1 MKTSDIYH
9 IPALLNET
17 VKALDIKPKHKYI
30 DATLGGGGHSVE
42 IVKKGGILLG
52 IDQDPEAVSYA
63 SERLKNAQACPDLLP
78 PKLVQ
83 SNFAE
88 IDKVAKE
95 FGFEKVAGILF
106 DLGVSSHQLETSNRG
121 FSFNQEGPLDMRMN
135 PNLSVTAKDLVN
147 GLNEGELAELFWK
160 LGEEKFSRRFAK
172 AICQA
177 RLNKPIETCNDL
189 SQIILQEVS
198 PRGRF
203 ARTPACH
210 RLAAKQLAGRHPATR
225 VFQALRIAVND
236 ELNSLKIALPK
247 AVELLESQ
255 GRIVVLSF
263 HSLEDSIVKRFFI
276 DQMGKGILKII
287 SKSPITPTKEE
298 VRLNPRARSA
308 KLRAAEK
315 I

>member
-1 MKTSDIYH
+1 VKTSDIYH

-106 DLGVSSHQLETSNRG
+106 DLGVSSHQLETPNRG

-203 ARTPACH
+203 ARI
-210 RLAAKQLAGRHPATR
+210 HPATR

-247 AVELLESQ
+247 AVELLGSQ

-263 HSLEDSIVKRFFI
+263 HSLEDGIVKRFFI
-276 DQMGKGILKII
+276 DQKEKGILKII

-308 KLRAAEK
+308 KLRVAGK

>member
-203 ARTPACH
+203 DRT
-210 RLAAKQLAGRHPATR
+210 HPATR

-236 ELNSLKIALPK
+236 ELNSLKTVLPK

-298 VRLNPRARSA
+298 IRLNPRARSA

>member
-203 ARTPACH
+203 ARI
-210 RLAAKQLAGRHPATR
+210 HPATR

-247 AVELLESQ
+247 AVELLGSQ

-263 HSLEDSIVKRFFI
+263 HSLEDGIVKRFFI
-276 DQMGKGILKII
+276 DQKEKGILKII

-308 KLRAAEK
+308 KLRVAGK

>member
-1 MKTSDIYH
+1 VKTSDIYH

-203 ARTPACH
+203 ARI
-210 RLAAKQLAGRHPATR
+210 HPATR

-236 ELNSLKIALPK
+236 ELKSLKIALPK

-287 SKSPITPTKEE
+287 SKSPITPTEEE

>member
-203 ARTPACH
+203 ARI
-210 RLAAKQLAGRHPATR
+210 HPATR

-247 AVELLESQ
+247 AVELLGSQ

-263 HSLEDSIVKRFFI
+263 HSLEDGIVKRFFI
-276 DQMGKGILKII
+276 DQKEKGILKII

-298 VRLNPRARSA
+298 VILNPRARSA
-308 KLRAAEK
+308 KLRVAEK
-315 I
+315 LQ

>member
-203 ARTPACH
+203 ARI
-210 RLAAKQLAGRHPATR
+210 HPATR

-247 AVELLESQ
+247 AVELLGSQ

-263 HSLEDSIVKRFFI
+263 HSLEDGIVKRFFI
-276 DQMGKGILKII
+276 DQKEKGILKII

-308 KLRAAEK
+308 KLRVAEK
-315 I
+315 LQ

>member
-17 VKALDIKPKHKYI
+17 VKALDIKPEHKYI

-42 IVKKGGILLG
+42 IVKKRGILLG

-63 SERLKNAQACPDLLP
+63 SERLKKACPDLLP
-78 PKLVQ
+78 PKFVQ
-83 SNFAE
+83 ANFAE
-88 IDKVAKE
+88 LDRVARK
-95 FGFEKVAGILF
+95 FGFKKVDGILF
-106 DLGVSSHQLETSNRG
+106 DLGVSSHQLETPYRG

-160 LGEEKFSRRFAK
+160 LGEEKFSRRYAK
-172 AICQA
+172 AICRTRQI
-177 RLNKPIETCNDL
+177 KPIETCNDL
-189 SQIILQEVS
+189 SQVILREVS
-198 PRGRF
+198 PRGKF
-203 ARTPACH
+203 DRT
-210 RLAAKQLAGRHPATR
+210 HPATR

-236 ELNSLKIALPK
+236 ELNNLKIALPK
-247 AVELLESQ
+247 AVELLDSQ

-263 HSLEDSIVKRFFI
+263 HSLEDGIVKRFFI
-276 DQMGKGILKII
+276 DQKEKGIIKII
-287 SKSPITPTKEE
+287 SKNPITPTEEE
-298 VRLNPRARSA
+298 VRSNPRARSA
-308 KLRAAEK
+308 KLRVAEK

>member
-203 ARTPACH
+203 ARI
-210 RLAAKQLAGRHPATR
+210 HPATR

-236 ELNSLKIALPK
+236 ELNSLKTVLPK

-287 SKSPITPTKEE
+287 SKSPITPTEEE

>member
-1 MKTSDIYH
+1 VKTSDIYH

-203 ARTPACH
+203 ARI
-210 RLAAKQLAGRHPATR
+210 HPATR

-236 ELNSLKIALPK
+236 ELNSLKTVLPK

-298 VRLNPRARSA
+298 IRLNPRARSA

>member
-203 ARTPACH
+203 ARI
-210 RLAAKQLAGRHPATR
+210 HPATR

-236 ELNSLKIALPK
+236 ELNSLKTVLPK

>member
-203 ARTPACH
+203 DRI
-210 RLAAKQLAGRHPATR
+210 HPATR

-236 ELNSLKIALPK
+236 ELNSLKTVLPK

-298 VRLNPRARSA
+298 IRLNPRARSA

>member
-106 DLGVSSHQLETSNRG
+106 DLGVSSHQLETPNRG

-203 ARTPACH
+203 ARI
-210 RLAAKQLAGRHPATR
+210 HPATR

-247 AVELLESQ
+247 AVELLGSQ

-263 HSLEDSIVKRFFI
+263 HSLEDGIVKRFFI
-276 DQMGKGILKII
+276 DQKEKGILKII

-308 KLRAAEK
+308 
-315 I
+315 

>member
-1 MKTSDIYH
+1 VKTSDIYH

-203 ARTPACH
+203 ARI
-210 RLAAKQLAGRHPATR
+210 HPATR

-287 SKSPITPTKEE
+287 SKSPITPTEEE